1 MRRRWNLF
9 PPQFA
14 NIVPGRKVYIF
25 DWLFSPPTST
35 ASLWELAAADVHQRK
50 TEAEEEAEEGGGG
63 GGGDPVA
70 ERSVF
75 LMGSKAGVSGEH
87 RCIAAQSLFVS
98 LLARCFKATVASSF
112 RAKRQYCS
120 SASTG
125 E

>member
-1 MRRRWNLF
+1 M
-9 PPQFA
+9 A
-14 NIVPGRKVYIF
+14 
-25 DWLFSPPTST
+25 LFSPPTSS

-50 TEAEEEAEEGGGG
+50 TEAEEEAEEGGGGGGGG

-98 LLARCFKATVASSF
+98 LLARCFKATVASFFQGKTSILLKCLD
-112 RAKRQYCS
+112 R
-120 SASTG
+120 
-125 E
+125 